1 MSTDAWQEVAAD
13 LWTREREASIG
24 KIAAGFTALAGS
36 QHNAFALVEAL
47 REGVAVDLF
56 YPTAGTDPEPKVIAV
71 APPTGRMEWHDVRMA
86 MMLTRDALVSYG
98 ILRPTGEQ
106 LHAALLGGEVPVPG
120 IRLASFRGV
129 LRRRADGLN
138 WGQIASERFQR
149 RAVTRI
155 E

>member
-1 MSTDAWQEVAAD
+1 MSTDLWQEAAEPGV
-13 LWTREREASIG
+13 RERVSSVA

-36 QHNAFALVEAL
+36 QDNAFALVEAL
-47 REGVAVDLF
+47 RDGKPVDLI
-56 YPTAGTDPEPKVIAV
+56 YPLAGTDPEPKVIAV
-71 APPTGRMEWHDVRMA
+71 APPTGPMEWHDVRMA
-86 MMLTRDALVSYG
+86 LMLTRDALVSYG

-120 IRLASFRGV
+120 IRLAAFRGV
-129 LRRRADGLN
+129 VRRRADGLN
-138 WGQIASERFQR
+138 WGQIASERFHR